1 MAARS
6 PNENERERTRPE
18 GAPEKARHADYGR
31 ADDCAG
37 LHRIVCAVRGVYR
50 RVGDDDSAAAAC
62 IAGVDGSRSGG
73 RLDEG
78 SQASFRR
85 ADPVAEDN
93 RLIRGVPRLLGLV
106 LLHAGEQSAA
116 AVCEYRMGLRA
127 VVYSAAGA
135 DGAVYDQQ
143 REPAGRHRRHPV
155 QRDECRLHGLGGDCG
170 PQRRDGLSAPEWRL
184 VRHSDGEDSRRPRC
198 GARAAG

>member
-1 MAARS
+1 MQNRKNFVVLFGIVIVALSGMALWNAQ
-6 PNENERERTRPE
+6 TRPE

-37 LHRIVCAVRGVYR
+37 LHRVVCAVRGVYR

-85 ADPVAEDN
+85 PDPVAEDH
-93 RLIRGVPRLLGLV
+93 RLVRGVPWLLGLV

-116 AVCEYRMGLRA
+116 AVY
-127 VVYSAAGA
+127 
-135 DGAVYDQQ
+135 
-143 REPAGRHRRHPV
+143 HRRTKEITVVRNGCAYAPENRSTAWFSV
-155 QRDECRLHGLGGDCG
+155 GAAY
-170 PQRRDGLSAPEWRL
+170 RRDLRIEMGRF
-184 VRHSDGEDSRRPRC
+184 
-198 GARAAG
+198 